1 MRAGTLR
8 GMALAVDQLPVT
20 VEDVLAAAERIRPY
34 VHRTPVHTSAT
45 LDRELGLRAFFKCE
59 NLQKVGAFK
68 ARGAMNAVLSLPDD
82 VAERGVVTHSSGN
95 HGAAL
100 AYAASIR
107 GVPCTVVMPH
117 DASDLK
123 FAAVEGYGGRIVRC
137 AQHEREE
144 TAAEEQRRTGAALVH
159 PYDDPA
165 VIAGQGTAALELL
178 DDVPG
183 LSVVIAPVGGGG
195 LLSGTSLVAHQRG
208 VDVIGAEP
216 EEVDDAYRSLASGRL
231 QPRVPHPRTLADGLL
246 TGLGRLPFAILSATR
261 AHIVLVSEAEI
272 VRAARFHL
280 ERMKL
285 VVEPSGATALAA
297 LRVCASDLRRH
308 PDIGVIVSG
317 GNTDLA
323 WMRG

>member
-1 MRAGTLR
+1 
-8 GMALAVDQLPVT
+8 MASAVDELPISVQ
-20 VEDVLAAAERIRPY
+20 DVLAAAERIRPY

-68 ARGAMNAVLSLPDD
+68 ARGAVNAVLSLPDD
-82 VAERGVVTHSSGN
+82 VAGRGVVTHSSGN

-137 AQHEREE
+137 AQNEREE

-231 QPRVPHPRTLADGLL
+231 QPRVPHPQTLADGLL
-246 TGLGRLPFAILSATR
+246 TGLGRLPFAILSATG

-285 VVEPSGATALAA
+285 VVEPSGATPLAA
-297 LRVCASDLRRH
+297 LRAGASDLRRH
-308 PDIGVIVSG
+308 PGIGVIVSG